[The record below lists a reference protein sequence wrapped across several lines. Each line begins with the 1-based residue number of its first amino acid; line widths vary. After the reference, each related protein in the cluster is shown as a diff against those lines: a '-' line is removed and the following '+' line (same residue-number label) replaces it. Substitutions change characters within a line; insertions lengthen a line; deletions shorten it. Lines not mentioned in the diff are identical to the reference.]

1 MIQPLMF
8 VAEYEETISALL
20 AVIKQED
27 DDSFA
32 QGDEVHRPEKPEAVK
47 RIEDL
52 HGLHCWLRESFSQ
65 ASARSS
71 PSSAPMQQLYDAHGV
86 NKAVHLLRTPE
97 FTVED
102 PELEMHQK
110 HVFPAHETRCIGAAA
125 AAAAAATPWT
135 TLGSSLADRMPNS
148 HSSVEQATEKKGGWR
163 SRKGG
168 GSKSGGGDGGHHR
181 TPHPAFAFCVPPRT
195 ALEMMAAI

>member
-110 HVFPAHETRCIGAAA
+110 HVFPAHETSAEDVDGVS
-125 AAAAAATPWT
+125 TV
-135 TLGSSLADRMPNS
+135 LQSLVQTM
-148 HSSVEQATEKKGGWR
+148 
-163 SRKGG
+163 
-168 GSKSGGGDGGHHR
+168 
-181 TPHPAFAFCVPPRT
+181 
-195 ALEMMAAI
+195 